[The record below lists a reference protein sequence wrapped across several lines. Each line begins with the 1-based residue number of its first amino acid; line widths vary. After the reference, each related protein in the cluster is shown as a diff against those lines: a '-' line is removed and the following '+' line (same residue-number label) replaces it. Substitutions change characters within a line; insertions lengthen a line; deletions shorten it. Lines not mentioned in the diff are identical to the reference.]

1 MEEIEL
7 LKAKMQLWVLKVMAL
22 TLASVMVSV
31 VVVLMIG
38 LFLPNEQIDNN
49 EIFKIIGPAFSMVI
63 GAFVGSFATMM
74 GMKTE
79 PLDPNIKLQELG
91 TSDHLKNA
99 QAHTENAKA
108 ESIETDNQIKLMAAI
123 DQYHQ
128 SDEDHGPF

>member
-1 MEEIEL
+1 MNIEEE
-7 LKAKMQLWVLKVMAL
+7 KAKMQLWVLKVMAL
-22 TLASVMVSV
+22 TLASVMISV
-31 VVVLMIG
+31 VLVLLIG
-38 LFLPNEQIDNN
+38 IFMPNEQVDNN
-49 EIFKIIGPAFSMVI
+49 EIFKILGPAFSMVI

-108 ESIETDNQIKLMAAI
+108 ESIEVDNEIKHMEAI
-123 DQYHQ
+123 QKYHD

>member
-1 MEEIEL
+1 MNIEEE
-7 LKAKMQLWVLKVMAL
+7 KAKMQLWVLKVMAI
-22 TLASVMVSV
+22 TLASVMISV
-31 VVVLMIG
+31 VLVLLVGIFM
-38 LFLPNEQIDNN
+38 PNEQVDNN
-49 EIFKIIGPAFSMVI
+49 EIFKILGPAFSMVI

-108 ESIETDNQIKLMAAI
+108 ESIEVDNEIKMMEAVDKYLN
-123 DQYHQ
+123 

>member
-1 MEEIEL
+1 MNIEEE
-7 LKAKMQLWVLKVMAL
+7 KAKMQLWVLKVMAL

-31 VVVLMIG
+31 VLVLLIG
-38 LFLPNEQIDNN
+38 IFMPNEQVDNN
-49 EIFKIIGPAFSMVI
+49 EIFKILGPAFSMVI

-108 ESIETDNQIKLMAAI
+108 ESIEVDNEIKMMEAVDKYLN
-123 DQYHQ
+123 

>member
-1 MEEIEL
+1 MNIEEE
-7 LKAKMQLWVLKVMAL
+7 KAKMQLWVLKVMAL

-31 VVVLMIG
+31 VLVLLVGIFM
-38 LFLPNEQIDNN
+38 PNEQVDNN
-49 EIFKIIGPAFSMVI
+49 EIFKILGPAFSMVI

-79 PLDPNIKLQELG
+79 ALDPNVKLQELG

-108 ESIETDNQIKLMAAI
+108 ESIEVDNDIKMMAAV
-123 DQYHQ
+123 DKYLN